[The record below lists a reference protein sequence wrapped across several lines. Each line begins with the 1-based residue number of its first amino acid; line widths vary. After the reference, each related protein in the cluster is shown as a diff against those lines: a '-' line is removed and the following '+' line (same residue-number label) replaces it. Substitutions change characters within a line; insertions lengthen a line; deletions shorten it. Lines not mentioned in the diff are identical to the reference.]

1 MLKEII
7 LNASFVFFY
16 IKNKIQFKCSLSHF
30 SQMRLPEHTKI
41 QSGEREGENCEERVD
56 PAHVQTE
63 NLSALEEV
71 STCIDKHF

>member
-1 MLKEII
+1 
-7 LNASFVFFY
+7 
-16 IKNKIQFKCSLSHF
+16 
-30 SQMRLPEHTKI
+30 MRLPEHTKI

-56 PAHVQTE
+56 PAHVQAE

>member
-1 MLKEII
+1 
-7 LNASFVFFY
+7 
-16 IKNKIQFKCSLSHF
+16 
-30 SQMRLPEHTKI
+30 MRLPEHTKI

-71 STCIDKHF
+71 STCIDKHFWISWFTSYLSYLLKFF